1 MPHKFQ
7 IAKPENFNF
16 GECLWFLDRNF
27 DDCMHKADSSSVT
40 KLLHLQQEPFLLR
53 ITEQG
58 SRLQVEVL
66 AGKTS
71 LADEEA
77 MMSYLT
83 EWLDLKRDILPL
95 KELIVCDPQLKSLVE
110 KYWGLRLISIPD
122 LFEALCWSII
132 GQQINLKFAYKLKR
146 RLVEAVGDS
155 LMHQGATYHAFPTPR
170 QVLKLS
176 VDEMKQMQFST
187 QKAHYLLAVSKAFI
201 ADEMSR
207 EKLSQLADTPQ
218 IISQLTALKGIGEWT
233 ANYVAMKC
241 LRRMDAVTYSDA
253 GLLNGFKKLKNL
265 DAKPERNELQAFF
278 SQFPG
283 WEAYVVFYIW
293 RSLS

>member
-7 IAKPENFNF
+7 IAKPDNFNF
-16 GECLWFLDRNF
+16 SECLWFLDRNF
-27 DDCMHKADSSSVT
+27 DDCMHKTDSASVT

-53 ITEQG
+53 IAEEG
-58 SRLQVEVL
+58 SYLQVEVL
-66 AGKTS
+66 AGKS
-71 LADEEA
+71 SGADEEA
-77 MMSYLT
+77 IAIYLT

-95 KELIVCDPQLKSLVE
+95 KELAACDPQLKSLVE

-155 LMHQGATYHAFPTPR
+155 LIHRGKTYHVFPAPG
-170 QVLKLS
+170 QVMKLS
-176 VDEMKQMQFST
+176 VDDMKQMQFST
-187 QKAHYLLAVSKAFI
+187 QKAHYLIAVSRAFI
-201 ADEMSR
+201 EGEITR
-207 EKLSQLADTPQ
+207 EKLFQLADTAQ

-241 LRRMDAVTYSDA
+241 LRRMDAITYTDA
-253 GLLNGFKKLKNL
+253 GLLNGFKKLKNIEV
-265 DAKPERNELQAFF
+265 KPARSELESFF

-283 WEAYVVFYIW
+283 WEAYVIFYIW